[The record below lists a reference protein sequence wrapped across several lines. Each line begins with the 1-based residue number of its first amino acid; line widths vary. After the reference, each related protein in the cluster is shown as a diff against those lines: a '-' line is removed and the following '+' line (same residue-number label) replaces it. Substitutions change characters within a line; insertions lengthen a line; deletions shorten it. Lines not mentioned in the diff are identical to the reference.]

1 MQITVTKKDKFKL
14 WVEKTNLISEEQGE
28 LSTLNTTAQNDV
40 VSAINEKH
48 YILTQIK
55 LSHIVDDLAPVLGN
69 DLDLNTHSIVGT
81 GDIIISGSYDGGLA
95 SNTTTTTHNAL
106 PEANSTSIC
115 TTELC
120 DASIV
125 AAIGLGIPWAGDVNG
140 LLGGPILL
148 NSGVIG
154 MPEIDKSTSFS
165 AGELQFFGTDGGNQL
180 TFINTTE
187 LGAIGGEDLSGDIS
201 SIEIIND
208 KINIDELDLS
218 DGSDGHVITTDGSGT
233 MTFNPPVTESSIS
246 PTVGEQTF
254 NINYIVGMIVVYLNG
269 IKQINGQDFT
279 ADNGTSVILNSAIAI
294 AGSTIDFQI
303 YGIN

>member
-48 YILTQIK
+48 YILTQVK

-69 DLDLNTHSIVGT
+69 DLNLNTHSIVGT
-81 GDIIISGSYDGGLA
+81 GNIIISGSYDGGLA

-140 LLGGPILL
+140 LSSGPILL
-148 NSGVIG
+148 NASAIG
-154 MPEIDKSTSFS
+154 MPEIDKTTSYYS
-165 AGELQFFGTDGGNQL
+165 GELQFFGTDGSNQL

-187 LGAIGGEDLSGDIS
+187 LGAVGGGNLSG
-201 SIEIIND
+201 SIDALEILPNTIGIN
-208 KINIDELDLS
+208 ELDLS
-218 DGSDGHVITTDGSGT
+218 DGSDGHVLTTDGSGT
-233 MTFNPPVTESSIS
+233 ASFEPSIIESSIS

>member
-48 YILTQIK
+48 YILTQVK
-55 LSHIVDDLAPVLGN
+55 LSHIVDVLATVLGN
-69 DLDLNTHSIVGT
+69 DLNLNTHSIVGS
-81 GDIIISGSYDGGLA
+81 GNIIISGSYDGGLA
-95 SNTTTTTHNAL
+95 SDVTTTSHTAL

-140 LLGGPILL
+140 LSSGPILL
-148 NSGVIG
+148 NASAIG

-208 KINIDELDLS
+208 KINIDELDLT

-233 MTFNPPVTESSIS
+233 MTFNPSVTESSIS
-246 PTVGEQTF
+246 TTAGEQTF
-254 NINYIVGMIVVYLNG
+254 NINYIVGMIVVYING

-279 ADNGTSVILNSAIAI
+279 ADNGTSVILTSAIVTT
-294 AGSTIDFQI
+294 GSTIDFQT
-303 YGIN
+303 YGM

>member
-14 WVEKTNLISEEQGE
+14 WVEKTNLMSEEQGE
-28 LSTLNTTAQNDV
+28 LSTLNTTAKNDI

-48 YILTQIK
+48 YILTQVK
-55 LSHIVDDLAPVLGN
+55 LSHIVDDLAPALGN
-69 DLDLNTHSIVGT
+69 DLNLNTHSIVGT

-125 AAIGLGIPWAGDVNG
+125 AALGLGIPWAGDVNG
-140 LLGGPILL
+140 LSSGPILL
-148 NSGVIG
+148 NAGVIG
-154 MPEIDKSTSFS
+154 MPEIDKTTSYYS
-165 AGELQFFGTDGGNQL
+165 GELQFFGTDGGNQL

-208 KINIDELDLS
+208 KINIDELDLT
-218 DGSDGHVITTDGSGT
+218 DGSDGHVIPTDGSGT
-233 MTFNPPVTESSIS
+233 ASFEPSIIESSIS

-279 ADNGTSVILNSAIAI
+279 ADNGTSVILTSAIVTT
-294 AGSTIDFQI
+294 GSTIDFQT
-303 YGIN
+303 YGM

>member
-48 YILTQIK
+48 YILTQVK

-69 DLDLNTHSIVGT
+69 DLNLNTHSIVGT
-81 GDIIISGSYDGGLA
+81 GNIIISGSYDGGLA
-95 SNTTTTTHNAL
+95 SDVTTTSHTAL

-125 AAIGLGIPWAGDVNG
+125 AALGLGIPWAGDVNG
-140 LLGGPILL
+140 LSSGPILL

-233 MTFNPPVTESSIS
+233 MTFNPSVTESSIS
-246 PTVGEQTF
+246 TTAGEQTF
-254 NINYIVGMIVVYLNG
+254 NINYIVGMIVVYING

-279 ADNGTSVILNSAIAI
+279 ADNGTSVILTSAIVTT
-294 AGSTIDFQI
+294 GSTIDFQT
-303 YGIN
+303 YGM